1 MCLYQQTVRALLH
14 ECISVSI
21 SHYMVCGTG
30 SDVCFSAVSESCCE
44 HERVRVR
51 VRVGDLSDS
60 PQGADEAVH

>member
-14 ECISVSI
+14 ECI

-30 SDVCFSAVSESCCE
+30 SDVCFSAVSESYCE